1 MILEGLM
8 TTINAD
14 GTPNVSPMGPR
25 VDLELKT
32 FVLRPFQTST
42 TYRNVKRSGVGVFHV
57 TDDVELLARAA
68 VGKLSPLPPLEKAD
82 AVEGFILSGA
92 CRWFALRVESLDDS
106 APRTTI
112 TMRAVAS
119 GTLRDFFGL
128 NRAKH
133 AVVEGAILAT
143 RLHLLSK
150 AEILRQFADLKP
162 LVEKTGGEAEHRAFA
177 FLERFIREAD
187 DGVAPLNDLERSADR
202 TEVAHD

>member
-8 TTINAD
+8 TTINDD

-25 VDLELKT
+25 VDVALDS
-32 FVLRPFQTST
+32 FILRPFQTST
-42 TYRNVKRSGVGVFHV
+42 TYRNIKRTGRGVFHV

-68 VGKLSPLPPLEKAD
+68 IGKLSPLPPLVKAD
-82 AVEGFILSGA
+82 HFDGYILSGA
-92 CRWFALRVESLDDS
+92 CRWFALETESLDDS

-112 TMRAVAS
+112 TMRAVRS

-143 RLHLLSK
+143 RVLLLPRE
-150 AEILRQFADLKP
+150 EITAQFAALRP

-177 FLERFIREAD
+177 LLERFIRE
-187 DGVAPLNDLERSADR
+187 VASEPPHAPSPS
-202 TEVAHD
+202 EVTHG

>member
-8 TTINAD
+8 TTINDD

-25 VDLELKT
+25 VGAPLDT
-32 FVLRPFQTST
+32 FILRPFQTST
-42 TYRNVKRSGVGVFHV
+42 TYRNIKRTGRGVFHV

-68 VGKLSPLPPLEKAD
+68 IGKLAPLPPLVKAD
-82 AVEGFILSGA
+82 DFDGYILSGA
-92 CRWFALRVESLDDS
+92 CRWFALETESLDDT

-112 TMRAVAS
+112 TMRALHF

-143 RLHLLSK
+143 RVHLL
-150 AEILRQFADLKP
+150 AREEILNQFAALRP

-177 FLERFIREAD
+177 LLERFIREA
-187 DGVAPLNDLERSADR
+187 ASEPPHASSPS
-202 TEVAHD
+202 EVTHG

>member
-8 TTINAD
+8 TTINPD

-25 VDLELKT
+25 VDAELQT

-42 TYRNVKRSGVGVFHV
+42 TYRNVKRTGCGVFHV
-57 TDDVELLARAA
+57 TDDVEMLARAA
-68 VGKLSPLPPLEKAD
+68 VGKLAPLPPLVKAD
-82 AVEGFILSGA
+82 GFDGFVISGA
-92 CRWFALRVESLDDS
+92 CRWFALRTETLDDS

-112 TMRAVAS
+112 TMRAAAC

-143 RLHLLSK
+143 RLHLLPRS
-150 AEILRQFADLKP
+150 EILAQFEALRP

-177 FLERFIREAD
+177 FLEEFVRGAAD
-187 DGVAPLNDLERSADR
+187 DAASANVSEG
-202 TEVAHD
+202 EVARG